1 VRRRSRF
8 VLAVVGAA
16 VLSLSLAGGVAAQ
29 PPEKEQIHEEFTEE
43 LADFCDVEG
52 LTVRQDVVFE
62 SRLQWNPRKRDR
74 LAYFM
79 ESVRVSSTFTVL
91 PSEDRWVTSVET
103 TLFKD
108 LKVTDNGNGTLT
120 VLVLATGNLV
130 TYDQSGKAIARNPGQ
145 VRFEVLIDDGGT
157 PQDPSDDEFLEF
169 LGNVKGS
176 TGRNDDF
183 CEAVVPVLTG

>member
-1 VRRRSRF
+1 M
-8 VLAVVGAA
+8 LAVVGAA
-16 VLSLSLAGGVAAQ
+16 VLSLSFVGGVAAQ
-29 PPEKEQIHEEFTEE
+29 PPVKEQIHEEFSEVFE
-43 LADFCDVEG
+43 DFCEVEG
-52 LTVRQDVVFE
+52 LTVRQDVVFD
-62 SRLQWNPRKRDR
+62 SRLQWNARKRDR

-79 ESVRVSSTFTVL
+79 ENVRVSSTFTVL
-91 PSEDRWVTSVET
+91 PAEDRWVTVVET

-108 LKVTDNGNGTLT
+108 LKVTDNGDGTLT

-145 VRFEVLIDDGGT
+145 VRFEVLIGDGGT

-183 CEAVVPVLTG
+183 CAAAVPALTG